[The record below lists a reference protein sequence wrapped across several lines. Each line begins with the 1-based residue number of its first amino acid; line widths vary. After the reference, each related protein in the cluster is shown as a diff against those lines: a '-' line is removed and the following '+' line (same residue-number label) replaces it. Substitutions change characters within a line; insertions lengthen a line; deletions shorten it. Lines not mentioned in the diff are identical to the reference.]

1 MQAALKHVIEPI
13 LEGDF
18 ANQSYGFRPGRS
30 AQQALARVEELLKS
44 GKIWIVDADV
54 SRYFDTIP
62 RDRLVKKMDE

>member
-1 MQAALKHVIEPI
+1 MIEPI

-18 ANQSYGFRPGRS
+18 ANQSYGFRPRRS